1 MLHCIVWEKPLTIH
15 YFVVKLV
22 NKTVYNIFN
31 LLKFERMDVFKEY
44 DFVKRIECFESYLKI
59 HYRTCKL
66 DRFSPKVEQ
75 LICFMFFKASSFCQY
90 CHIWEIFGFGW
101 EIFLAFRITVYF
113 KSNQISI
120 LKVLVTYLGSI

>member
-1 MLHCIVWEKPLTIH
+1 MLHCIVWEKPLNIH

-75 LICFMFFKASSFCQY
+75 LICFIFF
-90 CHIWEIFGFGW
+90 
-101 EIFLAFRITVYF
+101 
-113 KSNQISI
+113 
-120 LKVLVTYLGSI
+120 